1 MQILQNSVK
10 PEKNFE
16 IQNINGNSCEVIFYD
31 NIKEKQD
38 DEGNTIYEYE
48 MYKKIIDYREGIE
61 DTIEK
66 NLEAWLKS
74 IKDIDYVI
82 AAAEMRKKRDELLKE
97 TDKEMC
103 LDRLNIK
110 FPQELSMTNILTG
123 LKEFFDGFSS
133 ISNGKIAKYRQALRD
148 VPQQEGFPYNI
159 KWPNKEDLF

>member
-1 MQILQNSVK
+1 
-10 PEKNFE
+10 
-16 IQNINGNSCEVIFYD
+16 
-31 NIKEKQD
+31 
-38 DEGNTIYEYE
+38 
-48 MYKKIIDYREGIE
+48 MYKKIIDYRESIE

-159 KWPNKEDLF
+159 KWPNKEDLK